1 MLEHQTKPGVV
12 VVEFLD
18 TLHGGPVALRRMAP
32 PALGSVIALS
42 AGRWRV
48 VESPALVDPT
58 DDQFLV
64 CHVRREG

>member
-1 MLEHQTKPGVV
+1 MLEQQTEPGVV

-18 TLHGGPVALRRMAP
+18 TRHGGPVALRRMAP

-48 VESPALVDPT
+48 VGSPALADPT
-58 DDQFLV
+58 DDGVVV
-64 CHVRREG
+64 CHVLREG